1 MSDYQGINTVVSD
14 GEENDWLEV
23 SYANRK
29 YVEENKPK
37 PSVRNNKKYISV
49 LKYTAMAL
57 VAFTVLAGL
66 LFVDS
71 NFDGNVFETAR
82 ATFTSQLPV
91 WQAVSNAPDG
101 TIEIPYTMTV
111 DNVDN
116 GVVYLSGG
124 RAVVSFT
131 DGTVSQVGEDSL
143 TVDIDENTR
152 IVYSDLTAIYVTEG
166 QEVTRNTLLAKYN
179 DTATITILYNG
190 EIVEDVVGSE
200 NSVQWSV

>member
-57 VAFTVLAGL
+57 VAFAVLAGL

-91 WQAVSNAPDG
+91 WHAVSNAPDG